1 MGIFGKSNKRTAQNG
16 ATVIAQDTCIIGGI
30 STEGTV
36 HIDGK
41 FEGVILEADVISIGR
56 TGEVIGDIKANNLI
70 VNGLLDGKIDCDEVQ
85 ILSEG
90 KVIGN
95 MKYNEL
101 TIEEDGKF
109 EGQGIRKGSKLKSR
123 YDEIEN
129 KISNIIVSP
138 SQQIKHEPEDL

>member
-1 MGIFGKSNKRTAQNG
+1 MGIFGKTNKRTTQNG
-16 ATVIAQDTCIIGGI
+16 ATVIAQGTCIIGGI

-41 FEGVILEADVISIGR
+41 FEGVILEADVISIGN

-70 VNGLLDGKIDCDEVQ
+70 VNGLLDGKIDCNEVH
-85 ILSEG
+85 ILSSG
-90 KVIGN
+90 RVIGT
-95 MKYNEL
+95 MQYNEL

-123 YDEIEN
+123 YDEIET
-129 KISNIIVSP
+129 KINNIIISP
-138 SQQIKHEPEDL
+138 SPQIEHEQKKS

>member
-1 MGIFGKSNKRTAQNG
+1 MGFFGKTNKRTTQNG
-16 ATVIAQDTCIIGGI
+16 ATVIAQGTCIIGGI

-41 FEGVILEADVISIGR
+41 FEGVILEADVISIGN

-70 VNGLLDGKIDCDEVQ
+70 VNGLLDGKIDCNEVH
-85 ILSEG
+85 ILSSG
-90 KVIGN
+90 RVIGT
-95 MKYNEL
+95 MQYNEL

-123 YDEIEN
+123 YDEIET
-129 KISNIIVSP
+129 KINNIIISP
-138 SQQIKHEPEDL
+138 SPQIEHEQKKS